1 MEVVQV
7 QLPSELL
14 QRIRQEISSDE
25 ALSQVVEEA
34 VQMWLDNRHT
44 QKIQGEKGLHVLRKA
59 GMVMDAS
66 RQRAL
71 AEAIMP
77 PLDSETA
84 PDRDQVET
92 ALSRLKVPL
101 SEDIMAMRGER

>member
-1 MEVVQV
+1 MEAVQV

-14 QRIRQEISSDE
+14 QRIRQEIPSDE

-34 VQMWLDNRHT
+34 VQMWLDNRHA

-59 GMVMDAS
+59 GMVMDSS

-77 PLDSETA
+77 PLDSERT
-84 PDRDQVET
+84 PDREQVET

-101 SEDIMAMRGER
+101 SEEIMAMRGER